1 MENNDTYKDF
11 KSLSTV
17 EKEGIDFKIRFN
29 KIKSPIAI
37 IAPHGGSIEPG
48 TSEIAKAIAGDDFAC
63 YSFEG
68 IKPKGNKKYLH
79 ITSTNF
85 DEPQG
90 VEICSSSHILLAL
103 HGAKENDHFVYVGG
117 RNEDLK
123 NRIIEKLKHDGFNAK
138 EDATDHSGRDAKNI
152 CNTCQSTKGVQ
163 LEISE
168 GLRKEMFMGLNPEN
182 LKLTTEVFDKFV
194 NSIRFVLYENAMKD
208 NSRA

>member
-1 MENNDTYKDF
+1 
-11 KSLSTV
+11 V
-17 EKEGIDFKIRFN
+17 
-29 KIKSPIAI
+29 
-37 IAPHGGSIEPG
+37 
-48 TSEIAKAIAGDDFAC
+48 
-63 YSFEG
+63 
-68 IKPKGNKKYLH
+68 
-79 ITSTNF
+79 
-85 DEPQG
+85 
-90 VEICSSSHILLAL
+90 

-138 EDATDHSGRDAKNI
+138 EDATGHSGRDAKNI

>member
-1 MENNDTYKDF
+1 MKNNDTYKDF
-11 KSLSTV
+11 DSLSAV
-17 EKEGIDFKIRFN
+17 EKEGLDFQIRFN
-29 KIKSPIAI
+29 KIKSSIAI

-48 TSEIAKAIAGDDFAC
+48 TSEIAKSIAGDDFAC

-68 IKPKGNKKYLH
+68 IKRKGNKKYLH

-85 DEPQG
+85 DEPKG
-90 VEICSSSHILLAL
+90 VEICSSSHMVLAV
-103 HGAKENDHFVYVGG
+103 HGARENDHFVYVGG
-117 RNEDLK
+117 RNEDIK

-138 EDATDHSGRDAKNI
+138 EDSTDHSGRDPKNI
-152 CNTCQSTKGVQ
+152 CNTCQSTQGLQ

-194 NSIRFVLYENAMKD
+194 DSIRFVLYESAVKD
-208 NSRA
+208 PSRA